1 LKNLLKNILRLSLLT
16 LVILVSWNPSPG
28 SGIAGDD
35 HPSGHF
41 INPPDSTD
49 KTDTTLRFPI
59 QQSNN
64 PYDQPK
70 EGGLYLSNPSNIKE
84 DVIYD
89 PKTNE
94 YTLTRKIGNL
104 DYTRPA
110 SFSFDEY
117 KNWDLQQAVDRYWQ
131 EKVKQG
137 GVGGRQGVI
146 PQLRVGGELFD
157 RVFGGNTID
166 IRPQGSAE
174 LVFGILSNRRDDP
187 AIDTRLRRT
196 TNFDFQERIQMSVL
210 AKIGDKIEFNTNY
223 NTEATFDFE
232 NKLKLKYEGKEDEI
246 IQLIEAGNVNL
257 PLNSTLI
264 TGSQSLFG
272 LKTQMKF
279 GKATFTTVF
288 SQQQSQTENIS
299 VQGGAQTTKFSLRS
313 LEYEENKHFFI
324 GQYFRD
330 HYDEALSTLP
340 VITSNIQITKIE
352 VWITNIGAAVTQNRN
367 IVAFQDLGE
376 SKPYNSHITPL
387 TINPYPSNYN
397 NDLVSKLDTA
407 KVRNINTVTEYLSG
421 VKGYVPGIDFEK
433 VESARMLSSTEYTY
447 NSKLGFI
454 SLNSALNPDQT
465 LAVAFQY
472 SVIGSDS
479 VYQVGEFSSDGNSTS
494 KNLIVKLLKSTA
506 VNTHI
511 PLWNLMMKNV
521 YNLSAYNI
529 NSEDFILNIL
539 YAGNSN
545 AVPTGYFTSGP
556 DNIKGV
562 PLIQLLGLDRLDP
575 QLNPPH
581 DGIFDFII
589 NAATSGGTI
598 QATNGRIFF
607 PVLEPFG
614 SFLRSLIDDKALAD
628 KLCYDSLYT
637 MTKTGAQQYPEKNKY
652 ILEGQYKSSSG
663 SEISL
668 NALNVPQGSVTV
680 TAGGIPLVENVDY
693 TVDYTLGRV
702 KIINEGILNSG
713 TPINISM
720 ENNSLFNVYSQ
731 TLMGTHLDYKVNNNL
746 LLGGTILN
754 LYERPIT
761 QKTNYGDEPISN
773 TIWGGSLNYSKE
785 SSLITKL
792 IDKLPFISTKAASK
806 LRIDA
811 EFAQFLP
818 GHSRA
823 VGKTGTSY
831 IDDFE
836 GSKSTIDL
844 RNIGSWFLASTPQGQ
859 TTRTMFPEAATG
871 TKLSYG
877 YNRAKLA
884 WYIIDPLFYDN
895 SSNIRPSNV
904 TKDELSKNSVRVVME
919 NELFPNKE
927 SATGQ
932 PLNISVFNLAYFP
945 EERGPYNYDVDV
957 SPYSS
962 GINEDGTLKNPASRW
977 GGIMRRIETSDFE
990 AANVEYITFW
1000 LMDPFADEPNAQG
1013 GDLYFN
1019 LGDISEDILRDG
1031 RKSFEQGLPTSAE
1044 KVNVD
1049 TTIWGL
1055 VPTMQALT
1063 NSFASDPA
1071 ARPYQ
1076 DVGYDGLSTSD
1087 EQQFFS
1093 SSFLDKIAAKWGIT
1107 SQAYIDAQKDP
1118 SADNYHY
1125 FRGTDFDN
1133 DNKYGSILERYKNYN
1148 GTEGNSPSDDTNPE
1162 KYQTIAS
1169 TSPNMEDINSDNT
1182 LSDQERYFQYVVHL
1196 TPSDLVVGENNITDK
1211 YEATV
1216 DKLENGKSAKVTW
1229 YQFKIPIQSPEKV
1242 VGSIQ
1247 DFKSIRFMRMFFR
1260 NFTEPVVCRFA
1271 TFELER
1277 GEWRKY
1283 DNSLLSPGEY
1293 IPDPNQNSTVF
1304 DISSVNVEENG
1315 KREPVNYAI
1324 PPGIER
1330 EINVQSTN
1338 YQKLN
1343 EQAMVLKVCD
1353 LMDGDAR
1360 GAYKTTDFDFR
1371 EYKRLRMFVHAEK
1384 TNIADQL
1391 KTGDVTVFVRIGS
1404 DFTDNY
1410 YEYEVPVEF
1419 TAWGTLNSDARGIWP
1434 LNNEFNIEL
1443 DKLVDAKKLRNTAI
1457 ADGNNSVSVTLPF
1470 KVADGGNNITVVG
1483 SPSLSDV
1490 RAFMVGVRN
1499 PKKESVLDNTDDGLE
1514 KCVEVWVNELRLTDF
1529 NEKSGWAANARIS
1542 TNLADLGNMVVSG
1555 AVSTPGF
1562 GSIDQKV
1569 SERQKETI
1577 KQVDFATNL
1586 ELGKFLPEK
1595 SGIRIPLHYD
1605 YSQTVS
1611 NPQYNPLDPDVE
1623 LSEQMNKL
1631 DKAGRDS
1638 LRNITTEVIQRQN
1651 LNLINVRK
1659 DRIGGT
1665 KKMQLWDIENFDLSY
1680 AYSEINTHNADIE
1693 KDQKKTYRGGIGY
1706 NFTANPKAV
1715 RPFQK
1720 IIKSK
1725 SLKLLS
1731 DFNFYYL
1738 PKLLSVRSEMYRT
1751 YEERLLRNKSDAVI
1765 ILEPTYTKTWDWN
1778 RIYDFK
1784 YDLSQSLKFDYNAN
1798 AQAYIDEP
1806 SGGINRHDDSYQAY
1820 RDSVKQSILGFGSM
1834 STFSQTANVNY
1845 MLPFSKIPMLNWLT
1859 GSVRYGVQY
1868 RWDAS
1873 PQSLQERYG
1882 NTISNSQN
1890 WQWNGNARMTAL
1902 YNKVPFLKKAADF
1915 NQKQGSMKSPVPPSR
1930 KGTDDQAKQKEDAKK
1945 KPGKKEEGGAEAD
1958 TTDTKP
1964 KKEYFKIIGNGA
1976 LGVLMSLKDASM
1988 TYNTTNGM
1996 TLPGFKP
2003 EAGPLGNYWKSDA
2016 PGLGFI
2022 FGSQNDIRQLAVDRG
2037 WLSADSTRTDPYL
2050 ERSTNSMT
2058 ARANLEPFR
2067 NMKIELT
2074 ADRSYASNYQSYWRA
2089 NGNGVFKNTSEQI
2102 RGNFSS
2108 SYIIWPTAFV
2118 RDNKANENATFEQML
2133 ENRSVI
2139 ASRLAA
2145 ANPNYNGAVDSAG
2158 FPVGYGATQSEVL
2171 LQSFL
2176 ATYTGR
2182 NPSTSKF
2189 NAFPAIP
2196 LPNWRLTYNLHQ
2208 GIKILRQYFQS
2219 FNITHAYR
2227 SAYTVG
2233 GFTNDLNYH
2242 ENADNPG
2249 FPSAFDDLGNYIPNK
2264 YMEVIT
2270 LTEQFGPFLGIEM
2283 TMKNSLMTRIEYKK
2297 TRNLSLSFVNNQLT
2311 EVRSNEFVTGVG
2323 YRFKNIRFSV
2333 RSMNGGPK
2341 KQLKSDLNVKLDV
2354 SVRDNKTVLRRI
2366 EENLNQISTGAM
2378 QVSINASADY
2388 MVSQKLVIRLFYEST
2403 ITKPHLE
2410 SQIPTSTTNAGVSL
2424 RFTLTQ

>member
-1 LKNLLKNILRLSLLT
+1 MKNLLKYLLRLTLLT
-16 LVILVSWNPSPG
+16 FVILISRYPSPG
-28 SGIAGDD
+28 TGIMPGEM
-35 HPSGHF
+35 PVVTVT
-41 INPPDSTD
+41 NPPDTTD
-49 KTDTTLRFPI
+49 DDDTTLRFPFR
-59 QQSNN
+59 QSIN
-64 PYDQPK
+64 PYEPLPG
-70 EGGLYLSNPSNIKE
+70 GGLYLSNPSNLKE
-84 DVIYD
+84 EIIYD

-94 YTLTRKIGNL
+94 YVLSRKLGNL
-104 DYTRPA
+104 DYSRPA

-131 EKVKQG
+131 EKVNQG
-137 GVGGRQGVI
+137 GVGGRQGII

-257 PLNSTLI
+257 PLNSSLI

-330 HYDEALSTLP
+330 HYDDALKTLP
-340 VITSNIQITKIE
+340 VITSNINITKIE
-352 VWITNIGAAVTQNRN
+352 VWITNIGAAVTENRN

-376 SKPYNSHITPL
+376 SKPYNSHINPL
-387 TINPYPSNYN
+387 TTNPYPSEYN
-397 NDLVSKLDTA
+397 NDLIINLDTA
-407 KVRNINTVTEYLSG
+407 QVRNINTVNDYLAG

-433 VESARMLSSTEYTY
+433 VESARMLNSTEYTY

-472 SVIGSDS
+472 KVIGSDS
-479 VYQVGEFSSDGNSTS
+479 VYQVGELSIDGIKTS
-494 KNLIVKLLKSTA
+494 KNLMVKLLKSTA

-545 AVPTGYFTSGP
+545 AVPTGFFTSGP

-562 PLIQLLGLDRLDP
+562 PLIQLFGFDRLDP

-581 DGIFDFII
+581 DGVFDFI
-589 NAATSGGTI
+589 NYAATNGGTI
-598 QATNGRIFF
+598 QAANGRVFF

-614 SFLRSLIDDKALAD
+614 SYLRSLIDDKALAD

-637 MTKTGAQQYPEKNKY
+637 MTKTGAQQFPDKNKY
-652 ILEGQYKSSSG
+652 ILEGQYKSESG

-668 NALNVPQGSVTV
+668 NALNVPQGSVKV

-702 KIINEGILNSG
+702 KIIDQGILNSG

-773 TIWGGSLNYSKE
+773 TIWGGSLNYNKDADF
-785 SSLITKL
+785 ITRMV
-792 IDKLPFISTKAASK
+792 DKLPFISTKAASK

-811 EFAQFLP
+811 EFAQFMP
-818 GHSRA
+818 GHSKA

-836 GSKSTIDL
+836 GAKSTIDL
-844 RNIGSWFLASTPQGQ
+844 RNIGSWYLASTPQGQ
-859 TTRTMFPEAATG
+859 TTRNMFPEAATG
-871 TKLSYG
+871 TGLAYG
-877 YNRAKLA
+877 FNRAKLS

-895 SSNIRPSNV
+895 SSNIRPSNI

-927 SATGQ
+927 SLTGQ
-932 PLNISVFNLAYFP
+932 PLNISVFNLSYFP
-945 EERGPYNYDVDV
+945 EERGPYNFDTDG
-957 SPYSS
+957 SAFSG
-962 GINEDGTLKNPASRW
+962 GINENGTLKNPSSRW

-1000 LMDPFADEPNAQG
+1000 LMDPFTENADHKG

-1031 RKSFEQGLPTSAE
+1031 RKAFEHGLPTSE
-1044 KVNVD
+1044 VKEDVD

-1063 NSFASDPA
+1063 ASFASDPA
-1071 ARPYQ
+1071 ARPFQ
-1076 DVGYDGLSTSD
+1076 DVGYDGLSTTD

-1093 SSFLDKIAAKWGIT
+1093 SQFLDKIAAKWGIT
-1107 SQAYIDAQKDP
+1107 SQAYINAQADP

-1125 FRGTDFDN
+1125 FRGSDYDS
-1133 DNKYGSILERYKNYN
+1133 DSKYASLLERYKNFN
-1148 GTEGNSPSDDTNPE
+1148 GTDGNSPTPEMTNE
-1162 KYQTIAS
+1162 KYTTLS
-1169 TSPNMEDINSDNT
+1169 TTLPNMEDINSDNT
-1182 LSDQERYFQYVVHL
+1182 LSNQERYFQYVVHL
-1196 TPSDLVVGENNITDK
+1196 TPDQMNVGENYITDK
-1211 YEATV
+1211 MEATV
-1216 DKLENGKSAKVTW
+1216 DKLENGKSTTVTW
-1229 YQFKIPIQSPEKV
+1229 YQFKIPIQNPDKV
-1242 VGSIQ
+1242 IGSIQ
-1247 DFKSIRFMRMFFR
+1247 DFKSIRFMRLFLR
-1260 NFTEPVVCRFA
+1260 NFEQPVVCRFGS
-1271 TFELER
+1271 FELER

-1283 DNSLLSPGEY
+1283 YNSLLSPGEY
-1293 IPDPNQNSTVF
+1293 IPDPNQDATVF

-1315 KREPVNYAI
+1315 KRVPINYAI

-1343 EQAMVLKVCD
+1343 EQAMVLKVCN

-1360 GAYKTTDFDFR
+1360 GAFKTTDFDFR
-1371 EYKRLRMFVHAEK
+1371 EYKRLRMFVHAEE
-1384 TNIADQL
+1384 TNAGDNL
-1391 KTGDVTVFVRIGS
+1391 NTGDVTVFVRIGA

-1419 TAWGTLNSDARGIWP
+1419 TPWGTTASDRRGIWP
-1434 LNNEFNIEL
+1434 LANEFEIEL
-1443 DKLVDAKKLRNTAI
+1443 DKLVNAKKLRNSAMDQQGS
-1457 ADGNNSVSVTLPF
+1457 AVSVTLPF
-1470 KVADGGNNITVVG
+1470 TVVDGNNNITVVG

-1499 PKKESVLDNTDDGLE
+1499 PKRETVMDNSDDGQS
-1514 KCVEVWVNELRLTDF
+1514 KCAEVWVNELRLTDF
-1529 NEKSGWAANARIS
+1529 NEQPGWAANARIS

-1555 AVSTPGF
+1555 AMSTPGF

-1569 SERQKETI
+1569 SERQKENI

-1595 SGIRIPLHYD
+1595 SGIRIPFHYD
-1605 YSQTVS
+1605 YSKTIS
-1611 NPQYNPLDPDVE
+1611 DPQYNPLDPDIE
-1623 LSEQMNKL
+1623 LSEQLNSL
-1631 DKAGRDS
+1631 DKTKRDS
-1638 LRNITTEVIQRQN
+1638 LRDITSDVVQRQN
-1651 LNLINVRK
+1651 LNFMNVRK
-1659 DRIGGT
+1659 DRVGGT
-1665 KKMQLWDIENFDLSY
+1665 KKPHLWDIENFDLSY
-1680 AYSEINTHNADIE
+1680 AYSELKTHNADIE
-1693 KDQKKTYRGGIGY
+1693 KDLKKTYRGGIGY

-1738 PKLLSVRSEMYRT
+1738 PKLLSVRTDMYRT
-1751 YEERLLRNKSDAVI
+1751 YEERMLRNKSEALI
-1765 ILEPTYTKTWDWN
+1765 ILEPTYTKNWDWN

-1784 YDLSQSLKFDYNAN
+1784 YDLSQSLKIDYNAN
-1798 AQAYIDEP
+1798 AQAYVNEP
-1806 SGGINRHDDSYQAY
+1806 AGGINRRDDSYQAY
-1820 RDSVKQSILGFGSM
+1820 RDSVRESILGFGSM
-1834 STFSQTANVNY
+1834 STFNQTANVNY
-1845 MLPFSKIPMLNWLT
+1845 MLPFSKIPILNWLT
-1859 GSVRYGVQY
+1859 GSARYGVQY

-1873 PQSLQERYG
+1873 PKSLQSRLG
-1882 NTISNSQN
+1882 NTITNSQN
-1890 WQWNGNARMTAL
+1890 WQINGNARMATL
-1902 YNKVPFLKKAADF
+1902 YNKVPFLKKANDF
-1915 NQKQGSMKSPVPPSR
+1915 NQKQGAMKSPGPPAR
-1930 KGTDDQAKQKEDAKK
+1930 KGT
-1945 KPGKKEEGGAEAD
+1945 PGKETEQEETKKNNKKGDSAAEAD

-1964 KKEYFKIIGNGA
+1964 KKDYFKIIGNA
-1976 LGVLMSLKDASM
+1976 TLGVLMSLKDASL
-1988 TYNTTNGM
+1988 TYNKTDGM
-1996 TLPGFKP
+1996 VLPGFKP

-2022 FGSQNDIRQLAVDRG
+2022 FGSQKDIRQLAAERG
-2037 WLSADSTRTDPYL
+2037 WLSTDSLQNNAYIDRA
-2050 ERSTNSMT
+2050 TNSVT
-2058 ARANLEPFR
+2058 GRANLEPFR

-2074 ADRSYASNYQSYWRA
+2074 ADRSYVSNYQSYWKA
-2089 NGNGVFKNTSEQI
+2089 NSKGEFENTSAQE

-2118 RDNKANENATFEQML
+2118 RDNKANENATFQRML
-2133 ENRSVI
+2133 ENRSII
-2139 ASRLAA
+2139 ASRLASE
-2145 ANPNYNGAVDSAG
+2145 NPNYTGAYDSTG
-2158 FPVGYGATQSEVL
+2158 FPQGYGATQSEVL
-2171 LQSFL
+2171 LHSFL
-2176 ATYTGR
+2176 STYTGR
-2182 NPSTSKF
+2182 DPNTAKLRT
-2189 NAFPAIP
+2189 FPTIP
-2196 LPNWRLTYNLHQ
+2196 LPNWRLTYNLHS
-2208 GIKILRQYFQS
+2208 GIKALREHFQS

-2227 SAYTVG
+2227 SAYNIG
-2233 GFTNDLNYH
+2233 GFTSNVKYH
-2242 ENADNPG
+2242 ESENFPG
-2249 FPSAFDDLGNYIPNK
+2249 FASALDDLGNYIPHK
-2264 YMEVIT
+2264 YMDVVT
-2270 LTEQFGPFLGIEM
+2270 LTEQFGPFLGLEV

-2323 YRFKNIRFSV
+2323 YRFKNIKFNV

-2341 KQLKSDLNVKLDV
+2341 KLLKSDLNVKLDV
-2354 SVRDNKTVLRRI
+2354 SIRDNKTVLRRI
-2366 EENLNQISTGAM
+2366 EENNNQVSTGAM
-2378 QVSINASADY
+2378 QISINTSADY

-2403 ITKPHLE
+2403 ITNPHLE